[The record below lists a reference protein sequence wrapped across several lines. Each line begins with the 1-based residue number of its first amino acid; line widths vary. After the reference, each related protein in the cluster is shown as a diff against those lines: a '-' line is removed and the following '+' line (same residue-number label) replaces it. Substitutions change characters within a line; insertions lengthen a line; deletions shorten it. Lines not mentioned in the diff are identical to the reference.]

1 MNKIIGFLFTT
12 CFFLCSSQSNSCN
25 YNIIPINS
33 WYHTYVK
40 DPSIFAIDFTVP
52 AETTINLQSAE
63 FDIYFKSHGEI
74 NQSQIYLY
82 NDNNGQPG
90 TLIDSRSVV
99 TTSIYL
105 SGTNTTETRTINIPL
120 QTLTPISSSNIPR
133 RIWFG
138 FKLTMPDFT
147 SWIADYKK
155 MSIKSGLMTDGTPV
169 KYFNTSTNLWE
180 EITGVTDKD
189 AKISIIANCSS
200 SLSTNETTH
209 LDFKIYPN
217 PVIDFLILNRKKINK
232 IELFDYTG
240 KFISTKMLISDR
252 LDLSNIPAG
261 DYIIKIYES
270 NGKILTK
277 KIIKK

>member
-12 CFFLCSSQSNSCN
+12 CFFLCSSQSNLCN

-277 KIIKK
+277 KIIKN